1 MVARI
6 GTGEGYAGAAFAP
19 EAWGKRRYA
28 PSVRFVVVIGLV
40 VAVLSGSAGAS
51 DGTSLRI
58 RYWSEG
64 KAGSSIVWTLRCAP
78 PGGTH
83 PRAAAACGVLA
94 SVRAPFAPVPKDVGC
109 TQVYG
114 GPQLARVSG
123 TLRGRPVWASF
134 QRRDGCEISRWA
146 RVGPLLPTPPRG
158 PA

>member
-83 PRAAAACGVLA
+83 PRARRQRAGSWRAFGRRSRRCRRTSAA
-94 SVRAPFAPVPKDVGC
+94 
-109 TQVYG
+109 
-114 GPQLARVSG
+114 
-123 TLRGRPVWASF
+123 
-134 QRRDGCEISRWA
+134 
-146 RVGPLLPTPPRG
+146 PRST
-158 PA
+158 

>member
-58 RYWSEG
+58 RYWSEREG
-64 KAGSSIVWTLRCAP
+64 RQLDRLDFAVRATRRDASSR
-78 PGGTH
+78 GG
-83 PRAAAACGVLA
+83 
-94 SVRAPFAPVPKDVGC
+94 SVR
-109 TQVYG
+109 
-114 GPQLARVSG
+114 GPGERSG
-123 TLRGRPVWASF
+123 AVRAGAEGRRLHPGLRRPTAS
-134 QRRDGCEISRWA
+134 QSLRHASR
-146 RVGPLLPTPPRG
+146 PPRLG
-158 PA
+158 